1 MDKQHGSQSNDDN
14 TESPSSY
21 GKEAYKEYRIKEK
34 IKEKSGTL
42 GDGYNQK
49 RSKIA
54 LEPNYASIIA
64 QVLKDLKFP
73 AKKEQVVRLTL
84 NNKSASMSTPEVR
97 DVLALLQQIQEKEYT
112 SMADLVDSI
121 GLLRDVS

>member
-1 MDKQHGSQSNDDN
+1 MDKHPSSQSSDDN
-14 TESPSSY
+14 TTSPSSY
-21 GKEAYKEYRIKEK
+21 GKEAYKEDRIKEK
-34 IKEKSGTL
+34 IKEKFGTL

-73 AKKEQVVRLTL
+73 AKR
-84 NNKSASMSTPEVR
+84 NK
-97 DVLALLQQIQEKEYT
+97 
-112 SMADLVDSI
+112 
-121 GLLRDVS
+121 

>member
-1 MDKQHGSQSNDDN
+1 MDKQHSSQSSDDN

-21 GKEAYKEYRIKEK
+21 GGEAYKEYRIKEK

-54 LEPNYASIIA
+54 LEPNYARIVA

-73 AKKEQVVRLTL
+73 AKKEQVVRFIR
-84 NNKSASMSTPEVR
+84 NNKSDLRSTPDVR
-97 DVLALLQQIQEKEYT
+97 DVLALLQQIKEKEYT
-112 SMADLVDSI
+112 SVADLVDAI